1 MPKKNQISVLVVD
14 DSKSFREM
22 VARKLSADS
31 QIEVVATASDAFEAR
46 DKILSYDLDLIVC
59 DQEMPKMN
67 GIEFIKR
74 LLPQYPL
81 PVVIISDNAQIE
93 AAARKAGALDFAEKP
108 NPRSAKTVAD
118 FLLELT
124 LKIRLGVRTGI
135 ALQAKKS
142 VSPRGENDQTQQLS
156 GNSQSTD
163 RLIAIGASTGGTE
176 AIYQIL
182 KNLRAD
188 CPGIL
193 IVQHIP
199 PVFSKMFAE
208 RLDTQTALHCK
219 EAQTGDYLESGRVY
233 IAPGDRHMRI
243 KRIGNQYR
251 IEVFVGEKINGH
263 CPSVDMLFDSVAR
276 EAGHRAIGV
285 LLTGMGNDGAKGLL
299 EIRRNG
305 GHTIGQ
311 DQASSVVYGMNKVA
325 YNMGA
330 VSVQSALENIH
341 HCILTALKEQ
351 VKR

>member
-1 MPKKNQISVLVVD
+1 MRKKNQISVLVVD

-22 VARKLSADS
+22 LARKLSADP
-31 QIEVVATASDAFEAR
+31 QIQVVATAGDAFEAR
-46 DKILSYDLDLIVC
+46 DKILRYDLGLIVC
-59 DQEMPKMN
+59 SQEIPKMT

-81 PVVIISDNAQIE
+81 PVVMISDTPIG
-93 AAARKAGALDFAEKP
+93 AAARKAGAQDFVEKP
-108 NPRSAKTVAD
+108 NPRSAKTVED
-118 FLLELT
+118 FLIELT
-124 LKIRLGVRTGI
+124 LKIRLAVKNGI
-135 ALQAKKS
+135 IFPEKNLATQ
-142 VSPRGENDQTQQLS
+142 RIENNQISQLS
-156 GNSQSTD
+156 GNGQSSD

-208 RLDTQTALHCK
+208 RLDSQTSLRCK
-219 EAQTGDYLESGRVY
+219 EAQSGDYLEPGGVY
-233 IAPGDRHMRI
+233 IAPGDQHMRI
-243 KRIGNQYR
+243 KRIGNKYR
-251 IEVFVGEKINGH
+251 VEVFPGEKVNGH

-276 EAGHRAIGV
+276 EAGARAIGV

-299 EIRRNG
+299 DIRRHG

-311 DQASSVVYGMNKVA
+311 DEASSVVYGMNKVA

-330 VSVQSALENIH
+330 VLVQSALENIH
-341 HCILTALKEQ
+341 HCILSALKE
-351 VKR
+351 